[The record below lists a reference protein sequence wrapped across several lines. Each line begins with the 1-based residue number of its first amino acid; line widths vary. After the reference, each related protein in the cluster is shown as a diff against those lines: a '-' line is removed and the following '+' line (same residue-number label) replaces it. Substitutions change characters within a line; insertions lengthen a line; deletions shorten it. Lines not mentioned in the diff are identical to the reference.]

1 MNEPKP
7 VHLLSEGS
15 AAKRRAVIEAARDL
29 FVSHGVDRV
38 SMDAV
43 AAKAQVSKATV
54 YSYFGDKQRLF
65 RAIIA
70 DATESLDAFARKVI
84 GAHLGDDAGIATTA
98 HLEEA
103 LTSTAIDFGV
113 GLVGS
118 VEYAAVWALVAQRRW
133 QDPTADDDVETAT
146 VENAIAER
154 IEHFTELGLLDA
166 EDPRR
171 ATDHFFALTVLLAFN
186 EQPNPLAVDQERL
199 RTTMIDGARAF
210 VRAYGATHSVNRA

>member
-7 VHLLSEGS
+7 LHLLSEGS
-15 AAKRRAVIEAARDL
+15 AAKRRAILTAARDL
-29 FVSHGVDRV
+29 FVSQGVDRV

-54 YSYFGDKQRLF
+54 YSHFGDKQRLF
-65 RAIIA
+65 RAILA

-84 GAHLGDDAGIATTA
+84 GAHLGDDASITTA
-98 HLEEA
+98 ADLEEA
-103 LTSTAIDFGV
+103 LTSTAIDFGI

-118 VEYAAVWALVAQRRW
+118 VEYSAVWALVAQRRW
-133 QDPTADDDVETAT
+133 QDPDADDDVETAM

-154 IEHFTELGLLDA
+154 IEYFTRLGLLDA
-166 EDPRR
+166 ENPRR

-199 RTTMIDGARAF
+199 RATMIDGAHTF
-210 VRAYGATHSVNRA
+210 VRAYGAR

>member
-1 MNEPKP
+1 MNEPKS

-15 AAKRRAVIEAARDL
+15 AAKRRAVIVAARDL

-38 SMDAV
+38 SMDSV

-65 RAIIA
+65 RAILA

-84 GAHLGDDAGIATTA
+84 GAHLGDDAGIATAT

-103 LTSTAIDFGV
+103 LTATAIDFGI

-133 QDPTADDDVETAT
+133 QDPTTDDDLETAA
-146 VENAIAER
+146 VEKAIAER
-154 IEHFTELGLLDA
+154 IEHFTELGLLA
-166 EDPRR
+166 TEDPRR

-186 EQPNPLAVDQERL
+186 EQPNPLAVDQGRL
-199 RTTMIDGARAF
+199 RATMIDGARAF
-210 VRAYGATHSVNRA
+210 VRAYGAR

>member
-54 YSYFGDKQRLF
+54 YSHFGDKQRLF
-65 RAIIA
+65 RAILA
-70 DATESLDAFARKVI
+70 DAAESLDAFARRVI
-84 GAHLGDDAGIATTA
+84 GAHLGDDAGITTA
-98 HLEEA
+98 ADLEEA
-103 LTSTAIDFGV
+103 LTSTAIDFGI

-118 VEYAAVWALVAQRRW
+118 VEYSAVWALVAQRRW
-133 QDPTADDDVETAT
+133 QDPDADDDVETAM

-186 EQPNPLAVDQERL
+186 EQPNPLAVDHERL
-199 RTTMIDGARAF
+199 RATMIDGARAF
-210 VRAYGATHSVNRA
+210 VRAYGTR

>member
-1 MNEPKP
+1 MNDPKP

-29 FVSHGVDRV
+29 FVSQGVDRV

-65 RAIIA
+65 RAILA
-70 DATESLDAFARKVI
+70 DATESLDAFSHRVIRAR
-84 GAHLGDDAGIATTA
+84 LDADVTTLTE
-98 HLEEA
+98 LEEA
-103 LTSTAIDFGV
+103 LTATAIDFGI

-118 VEYAAVWALVAQRRW
+118 VEYSAVWALVAQRRW
-133 QDPTADDDVETAT
+133 QDPDADDDVETAT

-154 IEHFTELGLLDA
+154 ITHFTERGLLDT

-199 RTTMIDGARAF
+199 RSTMIDGARAF
-210 VRAYGATHSVNRA
+210 VRAYGTR

>member
-7 VHLLSEGS
+7 IHLLSEGS

-29 FVSHGVDRV
+29 FVSQGVDRV

-43 AAKAQVSKATV
+43 SAKAQVSKATV

-65 RAIIA
+65 RAILA

-84 GAHLGDDAGIATTA
+84 GAHLGDEAVIATATE
-98 HLEEA
+98 LEEA
-103 LTSTAIDFGV
+103 LTATAIDFGIR
-113 GLVGS
+113 LVGS
-118 VEYAAVWALVAQRRW
+118 VEYSAVWALVAQRRW
-133 QDPTADDDVETAT
+133 QDPDADDDVETAAL
-146 VENAIAER
+146 ENAIAER
-154 IEHFTELGLLDA
+154 IEHFTGLGLLDA

-199 RTTMIDGARAF
+199 RATMIAGARAF
-210 VRAYGATHSVNRA
+210 VRAYTVR